1 MNCDT
6 SAKSVYRVFDREK
19 EKKDSGGNIDPSF
32 QVFGETKHCV
42 LKKYC
47 SNFRKFVLNRES
59 ENMDVAEYGW
69 KMIEIS
75 KIWNLWERVNELR
88 KV

>member
-6 SAKSVYRVFDREK
+6 SAKSVYRVFDRER

-47 SNFRKFVLNRES
+47 GNFRKFVLNRES
-59 ENMDVAEYGW
+59 ETCWRIWM
-69 KMIEIS
+69 KIEIS
-75 KIWNLWERVNELR
+75 KIWNLWECVDELR

>member
-32 QVFGETKHCV
+32 QVFGESCV

-47 SNFRKFVLNRES
+47 GNFRKFVLNRETWDV
-59 ENMDVAEYGW
+59 ENMDEN
-69 KMIEIS
+69 
-75 KIWNLWERVNELR
+75 WNFEDLESVGTN
-88 KV
+88 